1 MGAGEV
7 SKGRLRGTLASMDQ
21 QLVTSPPP
29 PDATELH
36 AWVLNTST
44 ELAGLRASMR
54 KELAGHGLPPDQDGL
69 QIVDSMVLVATEL
82 ATNAI
87 KHGIP
92 PTEVRLLR
100 TDEHFVLDVADGDLT
115 TVPELAHTRPLN
127 AGGRG
132 LLLAMDMSL
141 KVGWH
146 AGPDAKHIWAVFP
159 AAARSA

>member
-1 MGAGEV
+1 ME
-7 SKGRLRGTLASMDQ
+7 Q

-29 PDATELH
+29 PEATELH
-36 AWVLNTST
+36 VWVLNTST
-44 ELAGLRASMR
+44 ELVHLRAAMR
-54 KELAGHGLPPDQDGL
+54 KELAGQGLTPDEDEL

-100 TDEHFVLDVADGDLT
+100 TEEHFVLDVADRDLS

-132 LLLAMDMSL
+132 LLLAMNMSL
-141 KVGWH
+141 KVGWYAAH
-146 AGPDAKHIWAVFP
+146 DTKHIWAVFP
-159 AAARSA
+159 AAIRPY